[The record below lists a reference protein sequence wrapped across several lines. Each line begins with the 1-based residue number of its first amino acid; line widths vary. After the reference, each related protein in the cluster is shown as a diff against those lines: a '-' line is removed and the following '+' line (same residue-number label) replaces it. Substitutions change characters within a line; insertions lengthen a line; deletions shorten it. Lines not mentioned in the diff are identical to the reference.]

1 MWPHEYQAMLAE
13 EETKKSGKNIPDLV
27 EGLME
32 QTRKDIRAAAQN
44 LGEGEARYLVDYYY
58 QMQGF
63 RTASSN
69 MVRAMTALDE
79 PSVMVGWLSDS
90 HKALEARIRVAL
102 EAYAK
107 QHPVG
112 QWMLSIHG
120 IGPVIAAGLL
130 AHIDIAKAPYAGNIW
145 NFAGLNPKSEW
156 RKGEKRPWNAKLKVL
171 CWKIGDSFVK
181 SSGSEKSVY
190 GKIYRKRK
198 ELEVQ
203 RNEEGLF
210 ADQAADKLAK
220 FKIQDKATR
229 AMYESGKLP
238 AGRVDQRARRIA
250 VKLFLS
256 HMHDVWTWH
265 VTGHRAPP
273 PYAIQHMGH
282 HNEIQC
288 PNAPWDKADEPE

>member
-1 MWPHEYQAMLAE
+1 MWPHEYQAMME
-13 EETKKSGKNIPDLV
+13 EARTKAASVPDLV

-32 QTRKDIRAAAQN
+32 QTRKDIRSAAQN
-44 LGEGEARYLVDYYY
+44 LGEDEARYLVDYYY
-58 QMQGF
+58 QMQRF
-63 RTASSN
+63 RTASKN
-69 MVRAMTALDE
+69 MMRALSANEE

-90 HKALEARIRVAL
+90 HMALEVRIRVAL
-102 EAYAK
+102 EAYASK
-107 QHPVG
+107 HPVG

-130 AHIDIAKAPYAGNIW
+130 AHIDITKAPYAGNIW

-156 RKGEKRPWNAKLKVL
+156 KKGQKRPWNGKLKVL
-171 CWKIGDSFVK
+171 CWKIGESFVK
-181 SSGSEKSVY
+181 SSNSEKSVY

-203 RNEEGLF
+203 RNEDGLF
-210 ADQAADKLAK
+210 ADQAKEKLEK
-220 FKIQDKATR
+220 FKIQEKATL
-229 AMYESGKLP
+229 ATYESGKLP
-238 AGRVDQRARRIA
+238 AGRVDLRARRIA

-256 HMHDVWTWH
+256 HLHDVWTWH

-282 HNEIQC
+282 HDEIQC
-288 PNAPWDKADEPE
+288 PNAPWDESDD